1 MMKHYLNSGDQNPR
15 YFHKTHLKKTALL
28 PYCPTYI
35 QLVTPKVVAIAVNT
49 VITIRKILLQNLR
62 FESLLFPFII

>member
-15 YFHKTHLKKTALL
+15 YLNKTYLKKTALL

-35 QLVTPKVVAIAVNT
+35 QLVTPKVVAIAVST
-49 VITIRKILLQNLR
+49 VITTWRILL
-62 FESLLFPFII
+62 